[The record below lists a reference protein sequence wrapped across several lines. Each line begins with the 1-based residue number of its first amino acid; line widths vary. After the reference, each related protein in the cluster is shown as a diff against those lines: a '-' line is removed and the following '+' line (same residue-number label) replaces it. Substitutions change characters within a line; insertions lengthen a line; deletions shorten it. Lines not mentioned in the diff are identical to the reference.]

1 MIRLIAL
8 LSLGLAFSV
17 LAERGLSPKVEQPLL
32 QFAQANCLYQY
43 FSYKNYDLK
52 DIRSISAGIVQ
63 MSHIPADKF
72 VEVNELVRNYEPQ
85 IQYKKETSPLLVKCF
100 TLESDPAFLKKL
112 SRVSERD

>member
-17 LAERGLSPKVEQPLL
+17 QAERGLSPKVEQPLL
-32 QFAQANCLYQY
+32 PICTSKLFISV

>member
-1 MIRLIAL
+1 
-8 LSLGLAFSV
+8 
-17 LAERGLSPKVEQPLL
+17 
-32 QFAQANCLYQY
+32 
-43 FSYKNYDLK
+43 
-52 DIRSISAGIVQ
+52 